1 MLQNVK
7 NTFMVETDEKD
18 LTIDLHPIIDIDDE
32 YYALMINEDGVTQYK
47 DVVHEHMSYR
57 LETLIDQ
64 INMLP
69 LSRKGGVYCVD
80 FVAVCVIY
88 QYDEKI
94 NLISF
99 GNTPVVSLTI
109 DMKDITPSNL
119 LRVKDDK
126 TEETHIIVV
135 KKLS

>member
-57 LETLIDQ
+57 LETLIDI

-69 LSRKGGVYCVD
+69 SSRGGVYCVNT
-80 FVAVCVIY
+80 VPICVID

-99 GNTPVVSLTI
+99 GNTSVVSLTI